1 MFLNY
6 IKALY
11 FFFNFYNLIIIIPD
25 NKVKRFLKNPNLLRK
40 IRKHTDNNDNL

>member
-1 MFLNY
+1 VFLNY

-25 NKVKRFLKNPNLLRK
+25 NKVKRFFKKSESVTKNP
-40 IRKHTDNNDNL
+40 